1 MNVCVYIR
9 EQLTQ
14 LVDHAIAKGSIII
27 FDAAYAPFIRTAGT
41 PKSIYEIPGA
51 EKCAIEMSE
60 RWSTMG
66 LGARF
71 EARWIVMVSGAFF

>member
-1 MNVCVYIR
+1 MRTLNVYIYIYIR

-27 FDAAYAPFIRTAGT
+27 FDAAYAPFIRTPGT

-51 EKCAIEMSE
+51 EKCAIEV
-60 RWSTMG
+60 RRQ
-66 LGARF
+66 L
-71 EARWIVMVSGAFF
+71 IVCEVCCDGVREVWL